1 MKRGNSNTVK
11 LLSSILVLVV
21 LVLLTGS
28 VRSDTCLNTVKED
41 SKLGAPNYSG
51 VIYTVDTTSPDAYR
65 KMIARL
71 RELLTRRGEYRQG
84 VPILPEQTS
93 VPDSQRYILL
103 EIIVAGTPRGVT
115 FAIDVTN
122 VYIVGYL
129 VGSTRYFFME
139 APARAEELLFTVA
152 AIQTSPTRRSSNYAK
167 LEQNA
172 GAPRRAIPLGLP
184 SLADAIRT
192 LVTTRPEDARSH
204 LVVIQM
210 VSEAVRYWEIE
221 LNVLQAANNANPSFL
236 PDARMIDLEN
246 NWSALSLQIQTSDAF
261 AFQRPIT
268 IGDEVADNVQSAVIR
283 GMFLMLFR
291 CARPRRDLQ
300 MPMEEVRRKRLI
312 GPGTEILRRDLGLS
326 IDPPPVQKDDDTCK
340 HLADSRSRIM
350 GRDGLCVEVQGFNY
364 SDRNP
369 VILFAC
375 RSGDFAKQL
384 WNFRTDGRIVSFG
397 KCLAASG
404 VTPRSTVVIHE
415 CETIHESAVRWEM
428 SNSGTLSNRASG
440 LALHAA
446 SGSGRQLTLQ
456 RDISSSFQAW
466 QSTNIITPVDVY
478 IQGENNRCIYYNG
491 GTNTYVEGCRND
503 YSRQK
508 WRLYPDSTI
517 RPIEWLN
524 GCLELSTFVEHPR
537 YNFIQLGHC
546 NNHPEYHRWIF
557 TQGCI
562 MNLYSS
568 LVVDEDRDYPAEG
581 WLKAAPFQGGLNQIW
596 KLVFVS

>member
-1 MKRGNSNTVK
+1 MKRGNSNIVK
-11 LLSSILVLVV
+11 LLTSILVLVV
-21 LVLLTGS
+21 WVLLAAS
-28 VRSDTCLNTVKED
+28 VRSDTCLNTVEED
-41 SKLGAPNYSG
+41 SKSGAPNYPG
-51 VIYTVDTTSPDAYR
+51 VIYTVDTNSPDAYR

-103 EIIVAGTPRGVT
+103 EISVAGTPAGVT

-129 VGSTRYFFME
+129 VGGTRYFFME

-152 AIQTSPTRRSSNYAK
+152 ATQTSPTRRSSNYAK

-172 GAPRRAIPLGLP
+172 GALRRAIPLGLP
-184 SLADAIRT
+184 SLADAIRR

-204 LVVIQM
+204 LIVIQM

-268 IGDEVADNVQSAVIR
+268 IGNEVADNVQSTVII

-300 MPMEEVRRKRLI
+300 MPMDEVRRERLI

-340 HLADSRSRIM
+340 HLADSRSRMM
-350 GRDGLCVEVQGFNY
+350 GRDGLYVEVQGFNY

-375 RSGDFAKQL
+375 RSSDFAKQL

-404 VTPRSTVVIHE
+404 ATRRSTVVIHE

-440 LALHAA
+440 LVLHAA

-456 RDISSSFQAW
+456 RGISSSFQAW
-466 QSTNIITPVDVY
+466 QSTNIT
-478 IQGENNRCIYYNG
+478 
-491 GTNTYVEGCRND
+491 TMVE
-503 YSRQK
+503 QT
-508 WRLYPDSTI
+508 L
-517 RPIEWLN
+517 
-524 GCLELSTFVEHPR
+524 
-537 YNFIQLGHC
+537 
-546 NNHPEYHRWIF
+546 
-557 TQGCI
+557 
-562 MNLYSS
+562 M
-568 LVVDEDRDYPAEG
+568 
-581 WLKAAPFQGGLNQIW
+581 
-596 KLVFVS
+596 